1 MPAVEQSMAGILVIN
16 CLKRLTNTNQSDI
29 TRYRMRKRELVM
41 TVIEFCRHVELYAWE
56 EYAFEG
62 AALVC
67 ERMIDSGEI
76 DITKVSVKTA
86 SRKIVT
92 EAGILD

>member
-1 MPAVEQSMAGILVIN
+1 
-16 CLKRLTNTNQSDI
+16 
-29 TRYRMRKRELVM
+29 M

-67 ERMIDSGEI
+67 ERMIDDGI
-76 DITKVSVKTA
+76 INVDTMSVAYATRLIMREHHIPA
-86 SRKIVT
+86 
-92 EAGILD
+92 

>member
-1 MPAVEQSMAGILVIN
+1 
-16 CLKRLTNTNQSDI
+16 
-29 TRYRMRKRELVM
+29 M

-67 ERMIDSGEI
+67 EKMIDEGKYKVDGKAVADKMVDEQLLFGE
-76 DITKVSVKTA
+76 
-86 SRKIVT
+86 
-92 EAGILD
+92 